1 MEFKKLPPAHVRDS
15 TPPRVVALGYGRRAA
30 PRVPLLMLFA
40 FRAREARAAAGEG
53 VRHTVNVYALP
64 YVPAARAL
72 AVMVPPLGESVPVT
86 VPVPESVGPLIVGL
100 VASTT
105 EPDPVELLML
115 ILGVAPPLDT
125 NGDDAV
131 TLVAVLPGFRNG
143 RAVAH

>member
-15 TPPRVVALGYGRRAA
+15 TPPRVVALGFGRRAA

-40 FRAREARAAAGEG
+40 FKLVKPAPLPVKEFDALE
-53 VRHTVNVYALP
+53 NVFALP

-100 VASTT
+100 VVSTQSRT
-105 EPDPVELLML
+105 
-115 ILGVAPPLDT
+115 
-125 NGDDAV
+125 
-131 TLVAVLPGFRNG
+131 R
-143 RAVAH
+143 